1 MEEGRVVLCLSAAA
15 ARGGVVGL
23 PLDAPARAEAGA
35 GGAGRAAGGR
45 GVGEDARG
53 GAPRRR
59 AQTRDA
65 QRLRL
70 ADDLARSRRR
80 LVRRQHGAGCEDG
93 GASAAATDRARRAR
107 RGPERRCAR
116 RAARTHG
123 ELPRLRGGRHAHC
136 RRGGRL
142 MGLPAARIT
151 DMHTCPM
158 VTGRVPHVGGP
169 IVTGM
174 WTVLTG
180 MMPQARVTDIAVC
193 VGPPD
198 MIVKGAFTV
207 LVGGMPAARIGDMTV
222 HGGVIVTG
230 LPTVLIGDGGAGGG
244 GGGGG
249 GGAGGGGGGGGG
261 GAPSAS
267 VSSPQRTDGAAAG
280 DGAGAEPPTPEQNIA
295 AAIDK
300 IKASDF
306 AKTDA
311 GKKVVAKIDDLQKAG
326 KIGFGAGPGTRGDW
340 TGDKIRVGDD
350 YKDNVDAIASEL
362 VHEATHAVNEDEYPE
377 SKKKLTIDE
386 EMRTNTNQL
395 DFYEEQRKG
404 GFRDP
409 ELEDRRDDRSK
420 GKLRDNVRS
429 RYPGAPEHL

>member
-1 MEEGRVVLCLSAAA
+1 
-15 ARGGVVGL
+15 
-23 PLDAPARAEAGA
+23 
-35 GGAGRAAGGR
+35 
-45 GVGEDARG
+45 
-53 GAPRRR
+53 
-59 AQTRDA
+59 
-65 QRLRL
+65 
-70 ADDLARSRRR
+70 
-80 LVRRQHGAGCEDG
+80 
-93 GASAAATDRARRAR
+93 
-107 RGPERRCAR
+107 
-116 RAARTHG
+116 
-123 ELPRLRGGRHAHC
+123 
-136 RRGGRL
+136 
-142 MGLPAARIT
+142 MGMPAARIT

-158 VTGRVPHVGGP
+158 VTGLVPHVGGP

-249 GGAGGGGGGGGG
+249 AGGGGGGGAGGG
-261 GAPSAS
+261 GAGAPGAS
-267 VSSPQRTDGAAAG
+267 VSSPQPTAGAAAG
-280 DGAGAEPPTPEQNIA
+280 AGAAAAPPTPEQNIA

-306 AKTDA
+306 AKTDE

-350 YKDNVDAIASEL
+350 YKNNVDAIASEL
-362 VHEATHAVNEDEYPE
+362 VHEATHAVNEDEFPE